1 MDCTMIDMA
10 RYPRKAHFDYFRA
23 MAYPYVGVTVKVDIT
38 QFLEH
43 IRALGA
49 PFFLS
54 FVYCVTRA
62 ANTVPELRQRID
74 GDGIREYAWCPG
86 SVTLALPDGTYCY
99 CTLDCREDFAG
110 YLPAAETARAKALAI
125 ASVEDGEDGD
135 SLLFL
140 SSLPWLHYEAFTQ
153 PVPTPADSNP
163 RITWG
168 RFAATGEKTLIPVTL
183 LCNHALVDGR
193 HLAAFFEA
201 LDRELSFFT
210 LTP

>member
-1 MDCTMIDMA
+1 M
-10 RYPRKAHFDYFRA
+10 
-23 MAYPYVGVTVKVDIT
+23 
-38 QFLEH
+38 
-43 IRALGA
+43 
-49 PFFLS
+49 
-54 FVYCVTRA
+54 
-62 ANTVPELRQRID
+62 
-74 GDGIREYAWCPG
+74 
-86 SVTLALPDGTYCY
+86 TLALPDGSYCY
-99 CTLDCREDFAG
+99 CTLPERETLAE
-110 YLPAAETARAKALAI
+110 YLPAAEEAGALALRAGSI
-125 ASVEDGEDGD
+125 EDGEDGD

>member
-10 RYPRKAHFDYFRA
+10 RYPRKAHFDYFRS
-23 MAYPYVGVTVKVDIT
+23 MANPYVGVTVKVDIT
-38 QFLEH
+38 HFLERV
-43 IRALGA
+43 RAGGA

-62 ANTVPELRQRID
+62 ANAVPELRQRID
-74 GDGIREYAWCPG
+74 GDGIREYAWCAG

-99 CTLDCREDFAG
+99 CTLDCRGAFPD
-110 YLPAAETARAKALAI
+110 YLPAAEAAKEKALAA

-140 SSLPWLHYEAFTQ
+140 SSLPWLQYEAFTQ

-168 RFAATGEKTLIPVTL
+168 RFAAEGGKSLIPVTL

-193 HLAAFFEA
+193 HLAAFFDA
-201 LDRELSFFT
+201 LERELALFVSA
-210 LTP
+210 P